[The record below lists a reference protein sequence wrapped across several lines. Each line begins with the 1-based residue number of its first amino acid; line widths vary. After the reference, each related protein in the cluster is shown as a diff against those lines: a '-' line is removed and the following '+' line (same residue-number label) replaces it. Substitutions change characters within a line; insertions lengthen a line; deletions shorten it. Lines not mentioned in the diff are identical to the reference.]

1 LPKIRALVITV
12 QIKLLEGE
20 KTGPKSFNSLESA
33 DLSHVPRA
41 DLSHLLRVRPA
52 LLKNK
57 EDHNQMHSLQTTKT
71 RLLVVAVLQNVEQEL
86 EKKEHPDI
94 ECENDFLFF
103 F

>member
-1 LPKIRALVITV
+1 MVITV

-86 EKKEHPDI
+86 EKKI
-94 ECENDFLFF
+94 FLFF
-103 F
+103 FKCERSTRQKKQSFT